1 MRFAPL
7 DVVLSKRTKSSLAF
21 YVPDLSLPLV
31 KISGG
36 NTVGQH
42 SSRGAAAARQ
52 ERHVRGWADEDA
64 NEHAESE
71 FVVNFAMLWP
81 YVEVGHKVLAQA
93 RTSARTSGGDG
104 AGTAGNHGDIG
115 RKQHEVLHE
124 HVDCDLGRLDR
135 LQLATVCDLRHKF
148 KIMSLFS
155 C

>member
-1 MRFAPL
+1 MIGRTEACEKQR
-7 DVVLSKRTKSSLAF
+7 VVLPQCRF
-21 YVPDLSLPLV
+21 
-31 KISGG
+31 GWC
-36 NTVGQH
+36 
-42 SSRGAAAARQ
+42 
-52 ERHVRGWADEDA
+52 VRLCVCPA

-148 KIMSLFS
+148 KIMSVFS